1 MFNRVSAI
9 VLFVQDFPACLT
21 FYRDTLGLPVAQ
33 LEAKFVAFKM
43 QDQDF
48 ALQELGQSAEMV
60 GVDVSA
66 FEPLSGK
73 LVRSILCADVDDVD
87 AIYAT
92 LSAKGVPFTR
102 PPLAQPWGY
111 RVAYFNDPE
120 GNLWELRQSV

>member
-1 MFNRVSAI
+1 MFNKVSAI
-9 VLFVQDFPACLT
+9 VLFVQDFSICLT
-21 FYRDTLGLPVAQ
+21 FYRDLLGLPVAQ

-48 ALQELGQSAEMV
+48 ALQELAQSAEMV

-87 AIYAT
+87 EAYAK

-102 PPLAQPWGY
+102 APLTQPWGY
-111 RVAYFNDPE
+111 RVAYFHDPE